1 MAAMSLGPQ
10 YTILA
15 NECDT
20 INRPNRQGRA
30 PLQLTPAHIHF
41 GTVQVGSVQ
50 RRTATL
56 LNLAQNAARFI
67 VATPA
72 PPLAVSVP
80 SRHIL
85 VCQRV

>member
-1 MAAMSLGPQ
+1 MV
-10 YTILA
+10 
-15 NECDT
+15 
-20 INRPNRQGRA
+20 NRRFRQGRA

-41 GTVQVGSVQ
+41 GIVQLGSVQ

-72 PPLAVSVP
+72 PPLAVGVP
-80 SRHIL
+80 SPHNL
-85 VCQRV
+85 VGQRVYQSSQ